1 MADEREARRAALRRV
16 AGLLK
21 RTGLPFALAGSYG
34 LWAHGAPE
42 SAHDV
47 DFVIAEEHTEQIA
60 TDLTAAGLDVIRP
73 PRGLVTQGVD
83 RRGDRRP
90 AAPTRAPTGH
100 GRDAGSQPRVRGAVG
115 G

>member
-21 RTGLPFALAGSYG
+21 RTGPAVRARRSYG

-47 DFVIAEEHTEQIA
+47 DLVIAEEHTEQIA
-60 TDLTAAGLDVIRP
+60 ADLAAAGLDVVRP
-73 PRGLVTQGVD
+73 PEDWLLKVSTDG
-83 RRGDRRP
+83 
-90 AAPTRAPTGH
+90 
-100 GRDAGSQPRVRGAVG
+100 
-115 G
+115 